1 MPSFIAPA
9 VITDPLVLAANAKR
23 FLEEELPGW
32 HSSPGSIED
41 LIIDAYS
48 YAAAEQAEAL
58 QAELV
63 AAYRSLGKL
72 VGVEPIR
79 ATPATAL
86 ATITAVDNA
95 GYTIKATATVLGI
108 RTSEN
113 ALQTF
118 RLVSDLVIAPGST
131 SAVGLVEATEPG
143 SEGNS
148 LSGAVILVSAEA
160 SVASATLGTS
170 GNGLD
175 EETEEVFLQRL
186 TEELAVQKPGPVLAA
201 DAAVI
206 ARSVPGVYRATAV
219 DNLKPAAADG
229 GEGAEETNIERC
241 VTVSCVDEN
250 GVPCSAEV
258 MAVVDA
264 LLQSLRETSF
274 KYFVVKP
281 KYMKIDVTATVFA
294 WPGLNKEQVKAEVV
308 AALQAFFSPARWAP
322 DSTGRAQTWKND
334 TTIKQSELFTAVGNV
349 PGVRWCSALTFGKHG
364 GALATTDVALTAT
377 ALPALPDVLGNA
389 DGTATA
395 ATFTITVEPST

>member
-1 MPSFIAPA
+1 MPAFVAPA

-48 YAAAEQAEAL
+48 YVAAEQAEAL

-72 VGVEPIR
+72 IGVEPIR

-118 RLVSDLVIAPGST
+118 RLVSDLVIAPGAT
-131 SAVGLVEATEPG
+131 SGVGLVEATEPG
-143 SEGNS
+143 SEGNN
-148 LSGAVILVSAEA
+148 LSGAAILVSAEA

-175 EETEEVFLQRL
+175 EETEEAFLQRL
-186 TEELAVQKPGPVLAA
+186 TEELAIQKPGPVLAA

-206 ARSVPGVYRATAV
+206 ARNVPSVYRATAV

-229 GEGAEETNIERC
+229 GEGAEETSIERC

-308 AALQAFFSPARWAP
+308 AALQAFLSPARWAP
-322 DSTGRAQTWKND
+322 DSTGRSQTWKND
-334 TTIKQSELFTAVGNV
+334 TTVKQSELFRAIGNV

-364 GALATTDVALTAT
+364 GALAATDVALTAT

>member
-186 TEELAVQKPGPVLAA
+186 TEELAIQKPGPVLAA

-206 ARSVPGVYRATAV
+206 ARGVPGVYRATAV